1 MRGKLCTA
9 IYANHTQA
17 LVDLL
22 SLGQEDSST
31 MLPIHEILNTLFT
44 ILVNLPS
51 TLPDFTAAGGYEAI
65 AGLLKLAKKEVKV
78 KAVEFLVYLGTLT
91 VDDVNNG
98 RRGPSQVEKTQQTSD
113 VFGMTE
119 PIQDLPST
127 PKRKLAQ
134 VGTRT
139 CPTPR
144 DRPTNRASSGTS
156 TASTA
161 TYQADID
168 LLRTPVVSEYG
179 SDLEVWSCEQ
189 QPTENGKL
197 EATGDPRADNITA
210 FQFPKLQ
217 SSSAIAK
224 NGFFT
229 PQQRSEKHHPS
240 RVSTSGSSRDSQE
253 DSGTFK
259 PPGQRSTPLRRS
271 SLSVRPST
279 TQQRVPSLRSLA
291 RVEEELAITPKKLVD
306 MSPARLKADF
316 RDSEVRK
323 DMCSTVKMRRTSRPS
338 SGLRSPKTPNAGR
351 NQPITSESEAAPTPT
366 SKRGLT
372 RDSSRTSLLSGL
384 PSKSTDPRLLIPS
397 GKANIGLGFPATRP
411 TSSSGGHMSQADK
424 ERTSSAEY
432 PLELAKDA
440 RIRAPG
446 PIRTSGTEKR
456 VASSGSSASRTSSGG
471 LTGMRKSQTM
481 TYLSRAVSDDGPEQT
496 GTMRRS
502 DA

>member
-1 MRGKLCTA
+1 
-9 IYANHTQA
+9 
-17 LVDLL
+17 
-22 SLGQEDSST
+22 
-31 MLPIHEILNTLFT
+31 MLPTHEILNTLFT

-51 TLPDFTAAGGYEAI
+51 TLASFTAAGGYETI

-78 KAVEFLVYLGTLT
+78 KAVELLVYLGSLAVEEVNTEAKDPPK
-91 VDDVNNG
+91 VDMKQ
-98 RRGPSQVEKTQQTSD
+98 PTSD
-113 VFGMTE
+113 VFGATE
-119 PIQDLPST
+119 SIEELPST

-134 VGTRT
+134 QVPRSRH
-139 CPTPR
+139 TPR
-144 DRPTNRASSGTS
+144 DRPTDRASSGNS

-161 TYQADID
+161 TNQADID
-168 LLRTPVVSEYG
+168 LLRTPLVSEYG
-179 SDLEVWSCEQ
+179 SDVDVWSRDGQTTEGERMN
-189 QPTENGKL
+189 PTDAPL
-197 EATGDPRADNITA
+197 SHNINA
-210 FQFPKLQ
+210 FQFPKSQ
-217 SSSAIAK
+217 SSSALASH
-224 NGFFT
+224 GFYT

-240 RVSTSGSSRDSQE
+240 HASTSGSSHGSQE

-259 PPGQRSTPLRRS
+259 PPGQRSTMMRRS

-291 RVEEELAITPKKLVD
+291 RVEEELTPKKLVD

-323 DMCSTVKMRRTSRPS
+323 DMCSTVRMRGSSRPS
-338 SGLRSPKTPNAGR
+338 SGLRSPGTPNAR
-351 NQPITSESEAAPTPT
+351 RSQPATSESEAPSTPT
-366 SKRGLT
+366 SKKGLT

-397 GKANIGLGFPATRP
+397 GKANIGLGLPGMRP
-411 TSSSGGHMSQADK
+411 TPSSAGNTLQPEK

-432 PLELAKDA
+432 PLELAKDS

-446 PIRTSGTEKR
+446 PVRTSSTAKR
-456 VASSGSSASRTSSGG
+456 VSSSGSSASRTSSGG
-471 LTGMRKSQTM
+471 LTGMRKSHTM

-502 DA
+502 DV